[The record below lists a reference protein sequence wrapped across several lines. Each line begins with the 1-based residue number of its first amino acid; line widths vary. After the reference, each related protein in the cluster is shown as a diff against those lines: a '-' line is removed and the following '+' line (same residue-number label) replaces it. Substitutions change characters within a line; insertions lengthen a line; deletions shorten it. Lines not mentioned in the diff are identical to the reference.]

1 MPPPEPPHPPNPP
14 APPPFAPAPPSPP
27 PLKPGGLTGDPH
39 LHFAHGGEADFRG
52 EDGYLYAMLHH
63 SGLAV
68 NVLFEACAF
77 FLSDLVLKVR
87 GTFVTD
93 VFIKAVTEATGR
105 TVRIEF
111 TPNMPPTPIVH
122 GLEGGTRRVLP
133 GRPPLVVEDL
143 SIAVTQNDNTE
154 VLHVRTGG
162 WAIDA
167 TARLIQRSAT
177 SGKKQV
183 DLSFAPLRDP
193 LAPNPKTGKVVAP
206 HGLVGQSFDG
216 DDIAVDGKK
225 DRYRELWWRQNA
237 FTANEITTEAQAEG
251 AIEGS
256 GDDYKV
262 ADFFGTDFKYRRFDA
277 LEAAPRSIA
286 ALSGTKRVVANAGA
300 NGAASWKRS
309 KAGTSGDDAHAFEA
323 ERKQHP

>member
-111 TPNMPPTPIVH
+111 TPNMPPTPIIH

-154 VLHVRTGG
+154 VLHVRTAG

-183 DLSFAPLRDP
+183 DLSFAPLQDP

-225 DRYRELWWRQNA
+225 DRCAWA
-237 FTANEITTEAQAEG
+237 PG
-251 AIEGS
+251 ARLRLPQ
-256 GDDYKV
+256 
-262 ADFFGTDFKYRRFDA
+262 RRRA
-277 LEAAPRSIA
+277 RP
-286 ALSGTKRVVANAGA
+286 
-300 NGAASWKRS
+300 
-309 KAGTSGDDAHAFEA
+309 
-323 ERKQHP
+323 

>member
-14 APPPFAPAPPSPP
+14 APPPFAPVPPSPP

-39 LHFAHGGEADFRG
+39 LHLAHGGEADFRG

-77 FLSDLVLKVR
+77 FLS
-87 GTFVTD
+87 GQ
-93 VFIKAVTEATGR
+93 
-105 TVRIEF
+105 
-111 TPNMPPTPIVH
+111 
-122 GLEGGTRRVLP
+122 
-133 GRPPLVVEDL
+133 PPLVVEDL

-154 VLHVRTGG
+154 VLHVRTAG

-183 DLSFAPLRDP
+183 DLSFAPLQDP

-225 DRYRELWWRQNA
+225 DRCVWAPGARPRLPQRRARALRDLA
-237 FTANEITTEAQAEG
+237 F
-251 AIEGS
+251 
-256 GDDYKV
+256 
-262 ADFFGTDFKYRRFDA
+262 
-277 LEAAPRSIA
+277 
-286 ALSGTKRVVANAGA
+286 
-300 NGAASWKRS
+300 
-309 KAGTSGDDAHAFEA
+309 H
-323 ERKQHP
+323 

>member
-1 MPPPEPPHPPNPP
+1 MPPPEPPHPPSPP
-14 APPPFAPAPPSPP
+14 APPPFSPAPPSPP

-52 EDGYLYAMLHH
+52 EDGGIYAMLHH

-77 FLSDLVLKVR
+77 FLSDLTLKVR

-93 VFIKAVTEATGR
+93 IFVKAVTESGR
-105 TVRIEF
+105 IVRIEF
-111 TPNMPPTPIVH
+111 TPNMPPTPLVH

-133 GRPPLVVEDL
+133 GEPPLVVEDL
-143 SIAVTQNDNTE
+143 SVAVAVAEAEVHPNLPRLLQNDNTE
-154 VLHVRTGG
+154 ILRVRTAG
-162 WAIDA
+162 WAIEA
-167 TARLIQRSAT
+167 TARPIQRSAT
-177 SGKKQV
+177 RGKKQV

-225 DRYRELWWRQNA
+225 DRCAWA
-237 FTANEITTEAQAEG
+237 PG
-251 AIEGS
+251 ARLRLPQ
-256 GDDYKV
+256 
-262 ADFFGTDFKYRRFDA
+262 RRRA
-277 LEAAPRSIA
+277 RP
-286 ALSGTKRVVANAGA
+286 
-300 NGAASWKRS
+300 
-309 KAGTSGDDAHAFEA
+309 
-323 ERKQHP
+323 

>member
-1 MPPPEPPHPPNPP
+1 
-14 APPPFAPAPPSPP
+14 
-27 PLKPGGLTGDPH
+27 
-39 LHFAHGGEADFRG
+39 
-52 EDGYLYAMLHH
+52 MLHH

-77 FLSDLVLKVR
+77 FLSDLTLKVR

-93 VFIKAVTEATGR
+93 IFVKAVTESGR
-105 TVRIEF
+105 IVRIEF
-111 TPNMPPTPIVH
+111 TPNMPPTPLVH

-133 GRPPLVVEDL
+133 GEPPLVVEDL
-143 SIAVTQNDNTE
+143 SVAVAVAEAEVHPNLPRLLQNDNTE
-154 VLHVRTGG
+154 ILRVRTAG
-162 WAIDA
+162 WAIEA
-167 TARLIQRSAT
+167 TARPIQRSAT
-177 SGKKQV
+177 RGKKQV

-225 DRYRELWWRQNA
+225 DRYRELWWRQSS
-237 FTANEITTEAQAEG
+237 FKANEITTEAQAEG

-256 GDDYKV
+256 GGDYKV
-262 ADFFGTDFKYRRFDA
+262 GDFFGTDFKYRRFDA

-309 KAGTSGDDAHAFEA
+309 KAGTSGDDAQAFEA
-323 ERKQHP
+323 VRKQQP